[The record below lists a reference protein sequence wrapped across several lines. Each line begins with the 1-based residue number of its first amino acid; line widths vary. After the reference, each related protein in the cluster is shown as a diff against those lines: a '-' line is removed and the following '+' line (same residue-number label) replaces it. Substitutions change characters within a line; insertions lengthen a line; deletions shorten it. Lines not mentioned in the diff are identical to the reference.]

1 MSYLVRHAARRPVSV
16 RRSRG
21 ARVDECVRL
30 NRELFDGGAFV
41 RVFVED
47 TSRRVMRFRSRPPVP
62 RLRLRIGDCTKE
74 VNLEFSVESA
84 ELRDNAL
91 FKMDTLLGALERFRH
106 GLEVEAHLFAE
117 REAKQRR

>member
-1 MSYLVRHAARRPVSV
+1 
-16 RRSRG
+16 
-21 ARVDECVRL
+21 VDECLRL
-30 NRELFDGGAFV
+30 NRRVFDGGAFV

-47 TSRRVMRFRSRPPVP
+47 TSRRMIRFRSRPPVP
-62 RLRLRIGDCTKE
+62 RLRLRIGDCVNQ

-91 FKMDTLLGALERFRH
+91 FKLDTLLGALERFRH